1 MTVREMIQLLL
12 LNSPNLDADVY
23 ISKPI
28 NEVESKSY
36 SITSIDSHGN
46 NDSIDIEIEDSKWFL

>member
-12 LNSPNLDADVY
+12 SNSPKLDADVY

-28 NEVESKSY
+28 DEIESKSY
-36 SITSIDSHGN
+36 SITAIDSYGS
-46 NDSIDIEIEDSKWFL
+46 NDSIYIEIKDYEG

>member
-12 LNSPNLDADVY
+12 LNSPSLDADVY
-23 ISKPI
+23 INKPI
-28 NEVESKSY
+28 DEVVSKSY

-46 NDSIDIEIEDSKWFL
+46 NDSIDIEIEDYI